1 MLGRAPSTGSIV
13 KLKVLLRVVGL
24 SHFSFAS
31 YLPLEFLLVCYMIW
45 NLIIGSRD
53 SPTENGLETTT
64 KRARSKKQAE
74 NDIDFTKNLEK
85 EVTDLF
91 VPPRNPKSLL
101 LPKNRAPCNTKL
113 PEDCHYQPEDLVK
126 LFLLPNVKVN
136 VATSLPSHYLFIREL
151 PGFNSSSNSYGL
163 IILAAVP

>member
-1 MLGRAPSTGSIV
+1 
-13 KLKVLLRVVGL
+13 
-24 SHFSFAS
+24 
-31 YLPLEFLLVCYMIW
+31 MIW

-136 VATSLPSHYLFIREL
+136 IVISLFVHMGASRVSLFLKFLWINYFGCSALGEREDNIQVL
-151 PGFNSSSNSYGL
+151 FL
-163 IILAAVP
+163 